1 MINDLLNYVENKRIL
16 ILGFGKEGKST
27 YNFIRKNIL

>member
-27 YNFIRKNIL
+27 YNLQD